1 MKALEWT
8 GDGLRLLDQTRLP
21 QAQVWLTC
29 RQVEDVAEA
38 IRQMRVRG
46 APAIAVAAAFGVAL
60 AARQAAAK
68 GATVAAVRAAAAAA
82 SQELAQTR
90 PTAVQLFAVLA
101 ALRQVW
107 EDPGVD
113 SGQALAE
120 HITRAAERLAK
131 TDSQVNRKIGDWGA
145 QLFDRPVRILTH
157 CNTGALATVE
167 YGTALGVIRSLHR
180 EGKLAGVWV
189 DETRPFLQGARLT
202 AFELLQEN
210 IPFHLITDSTAA
222 VLMRAGQVDAVVV
235 GADRIAVNGDTANKI
250 GTYGLAVLCRY
261 HGIPF
266 YVAAPMATIDPSA
279 ANGQAI
285 PIEERAA
292 HEVTEVLGQPI
303 APAGTPVW
311 HPAFDVTPADLITAL
326 ITEHGVLARPNERRI
341 RDWLALQDAAAA
353 GAGEGDV

>member
-1 MKALEWT
+1 
-8 GDGLRLLDQTRLP
+8 
-21 QAQVWLTC
+21 
-29 RQVEDVAEA
+29 
-38 IRQMRVRG
+38 
-46 APAIAVAAAFGVAL
+46 
-60 AARQAAAK
+60 
-68 GATVAAVRAAAAAA
+68 
-82 SQELAQTR
+82 
-90 PTAVQLFAVLA
+90 
-101 ALRQVW
+101 VW
-107 EDPGVD
+107 ENPSVD
-113 SGQALAE
+113 SGMALAE
-120 HITRAAERLAK
+120 ELTKAAERLADLDR
-131 TDSQVNRKIGDWGA
+131 TANLRIGDWGA

-180 EGKLAGVWV
+180 DGKLAGVWV

-266 YVAAPMATIDPSA
+266 YVAAPMATIDRNV

-292 HEVTEVLGQPI
+292 HEVTEVSGQPI
-303 APAGTPVW
+303 APPGTPVW
-311 HPAFDVTPADLITAL
+311 HPAFDVTPAELITAL
-326 ITEHGVLARPNERRI
+326 ITEYGVLPRPNQNRI
-341 RDWLALQDAAAA
+341 LAWLAQADGTAAMRR
-353 GAGEGDV
+353 EGDA